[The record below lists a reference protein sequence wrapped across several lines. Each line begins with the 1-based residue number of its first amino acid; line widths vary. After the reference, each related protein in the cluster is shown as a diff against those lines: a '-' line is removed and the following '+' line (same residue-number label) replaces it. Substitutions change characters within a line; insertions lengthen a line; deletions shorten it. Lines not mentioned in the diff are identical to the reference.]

1 MIQNMKGYVLSAPS
15 PATAKY
21 WEEVKDASN
30 DVKLELI
37 SLLSTSLVIPSS
49 AAEKPH
55 KGWASLF
62 CGVWKDSRSADEIM
76 DDIYKS
82 KTKNSNLDKIE
93 I

>member
-1 MIQNMKGYVLSAPS
+1 MKGNVLSAPS

-55 KGWASLF
+55 KGWASRF
-62 CGVWKDSRSADEIM
+62 CGVWKDSRDS
-76 DDIYKS
+76 
-82 KTKNSNLDKIE
+82 
-93 I
+93 

>member
-1 MIQNMKGYVLSAPS
+1 MKGNVLSAPS

-37 SLLSTSLVIPSS
+37 SLLSASLVIPSS

-55 KGWASLF
+55 KGWASRF
-62 CGVWKDSRSADEIM
+62 CGVWKESRSADEIM

-82 KTKNSNLDKIE
+82 RTKNSNLDKIE